1 MILNYQGNPY
11 LVGRIL
17 ELFEINMGFKLDTNL
32 QGGGGEGSIS
42 EGTKK
47 INNNIQAADRAFFQM
62 GNRESTQ

>member
-1 MILNYQGNPY
+1 M
-11 LVGRIL
+11 GRIL

-42 EGTKK
+42 EGTNK

>member
-1 MILNYQGNPY
+1 
-11 LVGRIL
+11 VGRIL

-32 QGGGGEGSIS
+32 QGGGGESSIS
-42 EGTKK
+42 EGTNK

>member
-1 MILNYQGNPY
+1 
-11 LVGRIL
+11 L

-32 QGGGGEGSIS
+32 HGEGGEGSIS
-42 EGTKK
+42 EGTNK